1 MKKFL
6 ARILGIVAGLT
17 ACASVAG
24 CKDKEEILIYTSTE
38 DYVIEYMQKKLDE
51 KLPDNNIKIEY
62 MSTSNIAAKV
72 LAEGTSSDCD
82 IIFAQE
88 YGYVEK
94 MAAAGVLAKLSEIY
108 DQSVFTEE
116 SLLTEA
122 KEYVLPAIKTGG
134 AVILNT
140 KVLTDKGLA
149 KPTSYADLLK
159 PEYKGLVSMPS
170 PKSSGTGYMF
180 YLSLVNA
187 WGEEAALEYFDDLTP
202 NILAYTTS
210 GSGPVNALTSR
221 EAAVGMGMIS
231 QAAEKL
237 SEGVSE
243 LEIVVFDEGAPF
255 NLYGNCVVKG
265 KEEKAGVKAVMD
277 YLYSEFTD
285 LCNAKYYPE
294 TVLKDKTYEVANF
307 PQNIK
312 YADMKNNTLANK
324 EGLLEKWTH

>member
-1 MKKFL
+1 MKKFF
-6 ARILGIVAGLT
+6 AFTLGAAAAFT
-17 ACASVAG
+17 ACLSAVG
-24 CKDKEEILIYTSTE
+24 CKKNEKIIIYTSIE
-38 DYVIEYMQKKLDE
+38 DYTIEYMQEMFEE
-51 KLPDNNIKIEY
+51 KLPDYDIEIEY

-72 LAEGTSSDCD
+72 LAEGSSSDCD
-82 IIFAQE
+82 IIFAEE

-94 MAAAGVLAKLSEIY
+94 MAKAGVLTKLSDTY
-108 DQSVFTEE
+108 DQSVYTEE

-122 KEYVLPAIKTGG
+122 KDYVLPALKTGG
-134 AVILNT
+134 AIILNN
-140 KVLTDKGLA
+140 KVLTDKNLA

-159 PEYKGLVSMPS
+159 PEYKGLISMPS

-187 WGEEAALEYFDDLTP
+187 WGEEAAIKYFDDLTP
-202 NILAYTTS
+202 NVLAYTGS

-221 EAAVGMGMIS
+221 EVAVGMGMIS

-237 SEGVSE
+237 SDGVSE

-265 KEEKAGVKAVMD
+265 TEEKAGVKAVME

-307 PQNIK
+307 PKNIK
-312 YADMKNNTLANK
+312 YADMKNNTLTNK

>member
-1 MKKFL
+1 MKKFF
-6 ARILGIVAGLT
+6 AFTLGAVAAFT
-17 ACASVAG
+17 ACLSAVG
-24 CKDKEEILIYTSTE
+24 CKDKEEIIIYTSIE
-38 DYVIEYMQKKLDE
+38 DYTIEYMQEMFEE
-51 KLPDNNIKIEY
+51 KLPDYDIEIEY

-72 LAEGTSSDCD
+72 LAEGSSSDCD
-82 IIFAQE
+82 IIFAEE

-94 MAAAGVLAKLSEIY
+94 MAQAGVLAKLSDTY
-108 DQSVFTEE
+108 DQSVYTEE

-122 KEYVLPAIKTGG
+122 KDYVLPALKTGG
-134 AVILNT
+134 AIILNN
-140 KVLTDKGLA
+140 KVLTDKNLA

-159 PEYKGLVSMPS
+159 PEYKGLISMPS

-187 WGEEAALEYFDDLTP
+187 WGEDAAIKYFNDLTP

-221 EAAVGMGMIS
+221 EVAVGMGMIS

-243 LEIVVFDEGAPF
+243 LEIVVFEEGAPF

-307 PQNIK
+307 PKNIK

>member
-6 ARILGIVAGLT
+6 ARIWGIVAGLT

-312 YADMKNNTLANK
+312 YANMKNNTLTNK

>member
-6 ARILGIVAGLT
+6 ARTLGLVAALT

-24 CKDKEEILIYTSTE
+24 CKKKEEIIIYTSTE
-38 DYVIEYMQKKLDE
+38 DYVIEYMQAGLEE
-51 KLPDNNIKIEY
+51 KLPDYDIKIEY

-72 LAEGTSSDCD
+72 IAEGTSSQCD

-94 MAAAGVLAKLSEIY
+94 MSEAGVLAKLSDSY
-108 DQSVFTEE
+108 DQSVYTEE
-116 SLLTEA
+116 SLLTMA
-122 KEYVLPAIKTGG
+122 KDYVLPSIKTGG
-134 AVILNT
+134 AIILNT
-140 KVLTDKGLA
+140 KVLADKNLA
-149 KPTSYADLLK
+149 KPTSYNDLLK

-187 WGEEAALEYFDDLTP
+187 WGEDAAIKYFNDLTP

-285 LCNAKYYPE
+285 LCNGKYYPE

-312 YADMKNNTLANK
+312 YADMKNNTLTNK